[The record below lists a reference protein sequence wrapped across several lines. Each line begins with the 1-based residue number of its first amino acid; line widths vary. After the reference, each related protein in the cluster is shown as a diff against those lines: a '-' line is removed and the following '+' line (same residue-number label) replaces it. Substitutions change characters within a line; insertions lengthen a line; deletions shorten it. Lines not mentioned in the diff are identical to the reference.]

1 MAQQAI
7 TRYIAGFG
15 DVPTWTVGE
24 VVYFYYPNGKA
35 LYTYDPGT
43 TAVPVLYQPNVRSEE
58 DAEAFI
64 S

>member
-7 TRYIAGFG
+7 TRHIAGFG

-35 LYTYDPGT
+35 LYTYDPE
-43 TAVPVLYQPNVRSEE
+43 TAAAPALYQSNVRSKE

-64 S
+64 T